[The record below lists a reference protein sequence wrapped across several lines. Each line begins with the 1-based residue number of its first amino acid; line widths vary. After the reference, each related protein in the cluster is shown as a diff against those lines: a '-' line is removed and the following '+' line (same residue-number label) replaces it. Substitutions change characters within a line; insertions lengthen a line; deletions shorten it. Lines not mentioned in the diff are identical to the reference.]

1 MDSLRV
7 FCGGEALSDLP
18 PPPFLAEF
26 RKKHNPRVMEE
37 RVWQEWKVK
46 EGENQEDRENKE
58 VRVESERRG
67 KKLER
72 K

>member
-1 MDSLRV
+1 M
-7 FCGGEALSDLP
+7 
-18 PPPFLAEF
+18 
-26 RKKHNPRVMEE
+26 
-37 RVWQEWKVK
+37 K